1 LRSAGNVP
9 AHRSNGIEVLRF
21 NGDHAFDGNEP
32 MSGLQ
37 ADDAAAG
44 GRERID
50 PAVSVPKAMS
60 AIPLATAT
68 AEPHDE
74 PPGMR
79 ARMKLNGF
87 LGVPK

>member
-1 LRSAGNVP
+1 MVFKP
-9 AHRSNGIEVLRF
+9 TM
-21 NGDHAFDGNEP
+21 P
-32 MSGLQ
+32 Q
-37 ADDAAAG
+37 QAAG
-44 GRERID
+44 TRID
-50 PAVSVPKAMS
+50 PAVSVPKAIS

-68 AEPHDE
+68 AEPHEE